1 MEEPTNHLLVN
12 APTNSGEP
20 NEVLPSTAEG
30 SNASSANASTVP
42 TVDVS
47 SASSSSARDDAPSPV
62 PRSFSSASPRNI
74 PRNLGRRGKNFLQ
87 DELINFFSI
96 MEVILPI
103 GPEEWLKVLTE
114 HSVLFPGRDVDGLR
128 RKYTSVYRKK
138 VPTGDPN
145 IPLEVEMAKKVKYLI
160 GDKAMVGGG
169 SEEYDMANNTFVDP
183 SDTNV
188 ITANPTPPGIVR
200 DSGNVS
206 VATINSAESNSGSSD
221 PSLSTNTTST
231 SAAQRSNVT
240 QQNMTSPAFLN
251 GLVPRTS
258 TSNKGKSDIMDI
270 MLLQMQTEAAERAH
284 ERRERAEDRKEFSK
298 LIASIACGFM
308 QSTSSHKKKKK
319 KKRSRK
325 RKHNILEISSSS
337 SSSSSSNSSSDEEEN
352 NN

>member
-1 MEEPTNHLLVN
+1 
-12 APTNSGEP
+12 
-20 NEVLPSTAEG
+20 
-30 SNASSANASTVP
+30 
-42 TVDVS
+42 
-47 SASSSSARDDAPSPV
+47 
-62 PRSFSSASPRNI
+62 
-74 PRNLGRRGKNFLQ
+74 
-87 DELINFFSI
+87 

-103 GPEEWLKVLTE
+103 GPEEWQQVLTE

-138 VPTGDPN
+138 VPTGNPN

-206 VATINSAESNSGSSD
+206 VATNDNSTESNSGSSN
-221 PSLSTNTTST
+221 PSLSNTST
-231 SAAQRSNVT
+231 SAAERSNVPE
-240 QQNMTSPAFLN
+240 QNMTSLAFLN

-258 TSNKGKSDIMDI
+258 TNSKGKTDIMDI
-270 MLLQMQTEAAERAH
+270 MLMQMQTEAVERAH

-319 KKRSRK
+319 KKMSRK

-337 SSSSSSNSSSDEEEN
+337 SSSSSSNSNSNEEEN